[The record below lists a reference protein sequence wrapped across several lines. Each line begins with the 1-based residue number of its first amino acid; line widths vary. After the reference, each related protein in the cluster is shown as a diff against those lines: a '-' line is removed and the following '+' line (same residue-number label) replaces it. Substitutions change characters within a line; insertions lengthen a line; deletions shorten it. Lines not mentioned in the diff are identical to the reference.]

1 VADLARFDWRARGS
15 SKYGSLPLAIY
26 VQYAFIDAPAELT
39 NEWCALS
46 TALFWDSSD
55 HCGRQTMAKTH
66 ENFVSSLTTKKLHF

>member
-26 VQYAFIDAPAELT
+26 VQYPFIDALAELA

-46 TALFWDSSD
+46 TA
-55 HCGRQTMAKTH
+55 
-66 ENFVSSLTTKKLHF
+66 